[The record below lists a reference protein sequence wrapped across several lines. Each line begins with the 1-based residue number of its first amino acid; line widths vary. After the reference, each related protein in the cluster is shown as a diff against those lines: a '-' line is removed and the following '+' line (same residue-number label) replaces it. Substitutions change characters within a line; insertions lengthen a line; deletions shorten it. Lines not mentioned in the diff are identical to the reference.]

1 MSKRARYDGPYEEV
15 AVFDS
20 EAGINSRPVDIVKRG
35 GLLSADVPARI
46 RDELLAG
53 PDWNE
58 VQQANGSTSTTKK
71 GDA

>member
-20 EAGINSRPVDIVKRG
+20 EAGIYAPPIDTVRRG

-46 RDELLAG
+46 RDELLAS
-53 PDWNE
+53 DSWSE
-58 VQQANGSTSTTKK
+58 VQHSTSKTSEK
-71 GDA
+71 GDS